1 VLWSGHD
8 VALGHVRRYERDSL
22 RSRVGGAGFDVV
34 DLRSWNVLLR
44 PVARLRRSRHD
55 DATSEMEPV
64 HPLVNLGLRAIVAAE
79 SALPVSALPG
89 ISLVVRARKPA

>member
-1 VLWSGHD
+1 
-8 VALGHVRRYERDSL
+8 
-22 RSRVGGAGFDVV
+22 
-34 DLRSWNVLLR
+34 
-44 PVARLRRSRHD
+44 
-55 DATSEMEPV
+55 MEPV